1 VLTVASSTAFGADD
15 LYAARVYSRI
25 YVVGAVLQLVFIRAW
40 RACHGS
46 GKTKPPSRQRRRR
59 EHRRRGLLC
68 LGANPLPAAL
78 CLLRPGVRN
87 RDELAVSC
95 GFRRLGEDH
104 PSEFRAMGRKMEL
117 AKSSSSI
124 APEIECRPNVSD
136 VSLRSRHVP
145 AQAPVN
151 ARVLGAVVRVRR
163 RRAVVG
169 T

>member
-1 VLTVASSTAFGADD
+1 MGAGRRNRRPAKGDDESTGGAD
-15 LYAARVYSRI
+15 SF
-25 YVVGAVLQLVFIRAW
+25 VLVPIHF
-40 RACHGS
+40 
-46 GKTKPPSRQRRRR
+46 QRRSASC
-59 EHRRRGLLC
+59 G
-68 LGANPLPAAL
+68 PA
-78 CLLRPGVRN
+78 CVN